1 MIRAFKWFFAAVFV
15 FGIVAFLHYTLPQ
28 RDIVRITG
36 TEVVRT
42 DLSGWNQRF
51 YAAADSGTSG
61 TVSRDIRFIN
71 ATRPNGSVAVYRN
84 EDTGLFSWPPYI
96 KVNSSDLQ
104 AKASDALSTKDN
116 LTWVIVRH
124 YGWRSTWFSIYPN
137 ALKISPATGPDQR
150 LIPWFNIVFL
160 VFCFAVFWA
169 IYVRIKRFWDNRIE
183 PRLEQAD
190 ARLDETRDSIL
201 QRFRR

>member
-1 MIRAFKWFFAAVFV
+1 MIRALKWSFAAVFI
-15 FGIVAFLHYTLPQ
+15 FGVVAFLHYTMPQ

-42 DLSGWNQRF
+42 DLSGWNQTF
-51 YAAADSGTSG
+51 YAAPDSGAATAA
-61 TVSRDIRFIN
+61 SRDIRFIN
-71 ATRPNGSVAVYRN
+71 AVRPDGSVVVYRN

-104 AKASDALSTKDN
+104 AKASDVLSTKDN
-116 LTWVIVRH
+116 PSWVIVRH

-137 ALKISPATGPDQR
+137 ALKISPAKGPDQR
-150 LIPWFNIVFL
+150 LIPWFNIGLLLF
-160 VFCFAVFWA
+160 FFAVFWA
-169 IYVRIKRFWDNRIE
+169 IYVRVKRFWDNRIE

-190 ARLDETRDSIL
+190 ARMDEARDSIL
-201 QRFRR
+201 GRFRK